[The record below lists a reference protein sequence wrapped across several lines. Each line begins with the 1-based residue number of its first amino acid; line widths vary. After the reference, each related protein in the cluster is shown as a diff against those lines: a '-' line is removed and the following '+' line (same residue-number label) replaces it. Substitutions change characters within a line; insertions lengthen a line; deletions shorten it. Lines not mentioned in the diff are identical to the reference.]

1 MSTGQRGRAVTIDDV
16 AARAGV
22 SRSAVSKVIRG
33 AYGVSAAM
41 MDRVTTAI
49 EDLEYRPRVS
59 ARGMRG
65 STYTF
70 GLEIPDVFNQ
80 FFPKLIDGAMAQLAK
95 DGSYQLVVAPADLN
109 HIEVTRA
116 IQALADRQV
125 DGLVA
130 ITPMVVLLPARIGL
144 GTSPRRSARRAS
156 SGRLPSSLRAPAIT

>member
-95 DGSYQLVVAPADLN
+95 EY
-109 HIEVTRA
+109 ET
-116 IQALADRQV
+116 
-125 DGLVA
+125 
-130 ITPMVVLLPARIGL
+130 
-144 GTSPRRSARRAS
+144 AS
-156 SGRLPSSLRAPAIT
+156 KL